1 MHVEKVSFWYSKCT
15 MLEVEDCVIYAK
27 EHNIYIKLLTK
38 LCNTDIINAIG
49 KRYYFIKEDYNL

>member
-1 MHVEKVSFWYSKCT
+1 MCN
-15 MLEVEDCVIYAK
+15 IAK